1 MMVEMQDFMSEQAQ
15 SLAERAQKFRKN
27 PERFMR
33 KALVNSAESL
43 KSLKKPVRMVAHSGV
58 KLTAV
63 SQDTL
68 AKLIELQSE
77 VVTTALTAAATR
89 FERAAR
95 AERIADLVKVQVE
108 MLPATRDRIVD
119 EATRAVEIFRHAG
132 RDVRKVATHAYATVT
147 GRTDEELAVA
157 RKRAVRKTKRTVGKA
172 KRAVRTAT
180 A

>member
-1 MMVEMQDFMSEQAQ
+1 MIVEMQDFMNEQTQA
-15 SLAERAQKFRKN
+15 LADQAQKFRRN

-33 KALVNSAESL
+33 KALVDSAEGL

-77 VVTTALTAAATR
+77 VVTTALTAVATR

-95 AERIADLVKVQVE
+95 ADGVFDLVRDQVE
-108 MLPATRDRIVD
+108 MLPATRERIVD
-119 EATRAVEIFRHAG
+119 EATRAVEIVRHAG
-132 RDVRKVATHAYATVT
+132 RDVRKVATHTYATVT

-157 RKRAVRKTKRTVGKA
+157 RKRVVRKTKRTVGKA
-172 KRAVRTAT
+172 KRAVRSAT